1 MFDYTQVA
9 WKQVVADFQKVL
21 YIIGVASQ
29 AVYIGYLLYSLI
41 AGTGV
46 LWVNIALFA
55 LSVAYFVFFLV
66 TTKGGK
72 APDGAKNKLV
82 KKLGAKIYKACK
94 LLLRIY
100 PIALTIYGLYQ
111 TAEHVSFLA
120 ILLVCMMIIGWILQI
135 VFEVIG
141 AILSNRFALMLDAV
155 KADVEEIKRP
165 VTGVTNFFKKIT
177 GKEVETPKEP
187 NKNQLKLREKVEL
200 FRVERQE
207 KKAQHQAEFQE
218 RRKQAKI
225 EAKEKKSAQKQEKAN
240 KKIALKTEKKL
251 LKSAEKRDKAQ
262 TKMQERQPL
271 FPSESSSAE
280 HAAALA
286 PTISSDSSAKRTS
299 AARSAQAVST
309 SAESLSAELSPALLP
324 AVGTADTSA
333 PARADKKEKRKKKKR
348 EKGDVS

>member
-55 LSVAYFVFFLV
+55 LSVAYFVFSSSPR
-66 TTKGGK
+66 K
-72 APDGAKNKLV
+72 AEKRPTAQKQTG

-187 NKNQLKLREKVEL
+187 NKNQLKLREK
-200 FRVERQE
+200 
-207 KKAQHQAEFQE
+207 
-218 RRKQAKI
+218 
-225 EAKEKKSAQKQEKAN
+225 
-240 KKIALKTEKKL
+240 
-251 LKSAEKRDKAQ
+251 
-262 TKMQERQPL
+262 
-271 FPSESSSAE
+271 
-280 HAAALA
+280 
-286 PTISSDSSAKRTS
+286 
-299 AARSAQAVST
+299 
-309 SAESLSAELSPALLP
+309 
-324 AVGTADTSA
+324 
-333 PARADKKEKRKKKKR
+333 
-348 EKGDVS
+348 

>member
-55 LSVAYFVFFLV
+55 LSVAFFHV

-207 KKAQHQAEFQE
+207 KKAQHQAQFQE

-324 AVGTADTSA
+324 AVGAADTSA
-333 PARADKKEKRKKKKR
+333 PACADKKEKRKKKKR